1 MHVEELLIECHTS
14 EKPLKV
20 LQRDVFGL
28 VQYQPILSPSPP
40 SKDIQSSVI
49 MFGIESLSRLKLRSH
64 FPIVHDYLK
73 GEGWYE
79 MQGYNRVLQFF
90 KIRFALKFSKDIFFQ
105 IGNDSFA
112 NMFTMLSGMSE
123 NTATQK
129 NYCKKKTKNCQN
141 SLPMIWKNFDQA
153 NYMTAYAE
161 EGSQGNSFPVF
172 STKPTD
178 YYFRPFNLLGIPNL
192 EKNANCVG
200 RRTNHSYI
208 FDFGRQYMQRY
219 LKIRPIWGL
228 FWANYGSF
236 SGESLQQEILRD
248 LLDLESDGV
257 FDHTI
262 MILFGAD
269 HHKKGDFKRKMD
281 KAFLDFHLPM
291 MFIYLPPWFRK
302 KYPKYTQALH
312 LNQQR
317 LSSNFDIYNTLMH
330 IIQMGNGR
338 SGSYQR
344 SRDCPSCQSLFINLP
359 WDRDCKKAGIPEEDC
374 ACQTNQEIHEFA
386 INTSPPRIINQINQ
400 YLSKNGFSQLEV
412 RAKDAQSLPL
422 GELLVENI
430 NNYLKE
436 HKLQKKCHIL
446 QLNSSKIIHQQ
457 NDYLTPFRIKSYRVK
472 FSVNPQNVKF
482 LTTVNYN
489 SDLEKLEGVNVEH
502 FSRLDDYTGTSK
514 CIVSL
519 KLKSFCICKSQKT
532 EIREKELKEQEQ
544 GTANTAQKKNLKK
557 LFYAKKN
564 GQFRIRKHGRIV
576 VGHWVK
582 RKVFKSTLKKPKN

>member
-1 MHVEELLIECHTS
+1 
-14 EKPLKV
+14 
-20 LQRDVFGL
+20 
-28 VQYQPILSPSPP
+28 
-40 SKDIQSSVI
+40 
-49 MFGIESLSRLKLRSH
+49 MFGIESLSRLKLRSN
-64 FPIVHDYLK
+64 FPMVHEYLK

-79 MQGYNRVLQFF
+79 MQGYNR
-90 KIRFALKFSKDIFFQ
+90 

-112 NMFTMLSGMSE
+112 NMFTMLSGTSK
-123 NTATQK
+123 NTATQT
-129 NYCKKKTKNCQN
+129 NYCKKKMKNCLN
-141 SLPMIWKNFDQA
+141 SLPMIWKDFDQA

-161 EGSQGNSFPVF
+161 EGSQGNTFPVF

-178 YYFRPFNLLGIPNL
+178 YYFRPFNLLGTQNL
-192 EKNANCVG
+192 EKNANCLG

-228 FWANYGSF
+228 FWANYGSL
-236 SGESLQQEILRD
+236 SSESLQQEILRD

-262 MILFGAD
+262 MIFFGAD
-269 HHKKGDFKRKMD
+269 HHKKGDFTRKMD

-302 KYPKYTQALH
+302 KYPKHTQALH

-330 IIQMGNGR
+330 IIQMGNGS
-338 SGSYQR
+338 SGSYQT
-344 SRDCPSCQSLFINLP
+344 SRDCPFCQSLFINLP
-359 WDRDCKKAGIPEEDC
+359 WDRDCKKAGIPKEDC
-374 ACQTNQEIHEFA
+374 ACQTKKEIHEYA
-386 INTSPPRIINQINQ
+386 VNTAPPRIINQINQ
-400 YLSKNGFSQLEV
+400 YLSRNGFSQLEV
-412 RAKDAQSLPL
+412 RTKDAQNLHL
-422 GELLVENI
+422 GELLVESI
-430 NNYLKE
+430 NNYLNE
-436 HKLQKKCHIL
+436 HELLKKCHIL
-446 QLNSSKIIHQQ
+446 QLNSSKIIHQHK
-457 NDYLTPFRIKSYRVK
+457 DYFTPFRTNSYRVK

-502 FSRLDDYTGTSK
+502 FSRLGDYTETSK
-514 CIVSL
+514 CIISL
-519 KLKSFCICKSQKT
+519 KLKSFCICKSQ
-532 EIREKELKEQEQ
+532 QP
-544 GTANTAQKKNLKK
+544 KK
-557 LFYAKKN
+557 LENTVKEPLKLEQVTTNTDEKKKLHKSFYDNAKKN

-582 RKVFKSTLKKPKN
+582 RKVFKRNLKKPNNLKK